1 MLLNVEEIPDENCY
15 LVSRTVHVT
24 QRFLLPF
31 WKEIQKSLKER
42 NRKGCDAVAD
52 NRNHT
57 AVYNWRHWEH
67 SYWVDGTKLVQKK
80 KLDFTL
86 ITITSSS
93 SKGEKKLANICIP
106 YLIAIHSAHTPS
118 VKANRLWKSIFSCTD
133 TCQIAARLITQV
145 LKHAQLENRSAL
157 VSASTAPHL
166 RIYMQG
172 GRAWENISC
181 IHLSG
186 DKAWSFPLEKRVR
199 MAVTHLL

>member
-1 MLLNVEEIPDENCY
+1 MWKKSQMKIATLSVKQSTLHRGSCCLFGKRSKNHWKRGIGKVVMLWQTTETMLQSTTEGTENTPTG
-15 LVSRTVHVT
+15 LMER
-24 QRFLLPF
+24 
-31 WKEIQKSLKER
+31 SLCR
-42 NRKGCDAVAD
+42 
-52 NRNHT
+52 
-57 AVYNWRHWEH
+57 
-67 SYWVDGTKLVQKK
+67 S

-86 ITITSSS
+86 IPITSSS

-118 VKANRLWKSIFSCTD
+118 VKAIRLWKSIFSCTD

-145 LKHAQLENRSAL
+145 LKHAQVENRSAL
-157 VSASTAPHL
+157 VSASTAAHL

-172 GRAWENISC
+172 GRAWGNISC